1 MRYFDGS
8 QFVAS
13 ELKDP
18 IWHSLEWQIGSFS
31 SEATIL
37 KLAIMETFSI
47 QIACNWQFLAK
58 ERSLNK
64 SMPLMEGPEVILNY
78 IAHWVV
84 V

>member
-1 MRYFDGS
+1 M
-8 QFVAS
+8 VA
-13 ELKDP
+13 
-18 IWHSLEWQIGSFS
+18 
-31 SEATIL
+31 IL

-64 SMPLMEGPEVILNY
+64 SMPLMEGPEVKLNY